1 MPNLGCRKLH
11 YLLRKTLL
19 ISGHSSIGRD
29 KLFQLL
35 RERNM
40 LILRKRKYAITTD
53 SNHQFKVYKNLILDK
68 AITRKNQVWVSDI
81 TYVKTKKGFSYIS
94 LITDAFSRKIVGYHA
109 SNSLELTG
117 CVKAYKMAL
126 KNGKPEIHHSD
137 RGSQY
142 CSYVYTGLVKKYGA
156 KISMAAAGNCY
167 ENALAERI
175 NGILKHEFNLN
186 AKFDNLK
193 HVRKTLDQVIKVYN
207 EKRPNWALNLKVPN
221 EVYIA
226 A

>member
-53 SNHQFKVYKNLILDK
+53 SNHQFEVYKNLILDK

-126 KNGKPEIHHSD
+126 KKGKPEIHHSD